1 VPVKGE
7 RTERPQ
13 GPVGEE
19 RARTTQD
26 AGVRAATAAR

>member
-7 RTERPQ
+7 RTDRPP

-19 RARTTQD
+19 RTRNTQD
-26 AGVRAATAAR
+26 TGVRAATAAR